1 MVYFQ
6 TNTGTTGWRQ
16 SYADRVVV
24 ISPERLVLQFLDKIF
39 GLTYLYP
46 TAVTSLINHIVNLY
60 YTVYYTPTFIYMY
73 IIFFPKCESN

>member
-1 MVYFQ
+1 VVYFQ

-39 GLTYLYP
+39 GLSYLYP
-46 TAVTSLINHIVNLY
+46 TAVTPMINHIVILY
-60 YTVYYTPTFIYMY
+60 YTLVCTYIHVYVYSR
-73 IIFFPKCESN
+73 FPKCESN

>member
-1 MVYFQ
+1 MIKQVRISVVYFQ

-39 GLTYLYP
+39 GLSYLYP
-46 TAVTSLINHIVNLY
+46 TVATNWGYSY
-60 YTVYYTPTFIYMY
+60 
-73 IIFFPKCESN
+73 

>member
-46 TAVTSLINHIVNLY
+46 TACNFTD
-60 YTVYYTPTFIYMY
+60 
-73 IIFFPKCESN
+73 